1 MIDTLRDLVLTLTEL
16 YYPARNVRG
25 ELPSGPC
32 IVVANHPNGLLDP
45 LLLQLACGRPV
56 AFLAKHTLF
65 GQPALVPF
73 LRAFGAIPVYRANE
87 GDTARN
93 ADTFARAHEVLA
105 AGGVLALFPEGIS
118 HDAPDLQRLRT
129 GAARI
134 ALSGPVDAPI
144 VPVGLTYAD
153 KGTFRSSL
161 TLCVGSAIDV
171 APWRANGLAHDNVEA
186 LTDAIADALREQVL
200 EADDRALWNGFR
212 TVAAWMTAPGSTPLE
227 AHDRAR
233 DLAAAWR
240 RVEPSMREAL
250 ADDARALATRL
261 GELGIDDPLLLE
273 RTPADG
279 RGLLRLW
286 APMFLLAIPAAIGTL
301 LGWPPYRLTRTL
313 ARELAPTDDVLATWK
328 LLVGI
333 VLIPTWWSFII
344 VMAAVFADAG
354 VALTLAALAP
364 TCGLAALLFDE
375 KFERRRALGRAWW
388 TVTTQA
394 IWAEEVREQRRRLAT
409 RITAEI
415 AASVNANGDLR
426 HAGR

>member
-1 MIDTLRDLVLTLTEL
+1 MSDSLRDLALALTEL
-16 YYPARNVRG
+16 YYPTRTVRG
-25 ELPSGPC
+25 DLPSGPC

-65 GQPALVPF
+65 GQPVLVPF
-73 LRAFGAIPVYRANE
+73 LRAFGAIPVYRASE

-118 HDAPDLQRLRT
+118 HDAPDLQPLRT

-134 ALSGPVDAPI
+134 ALSGPVDVPI

-153 KGTFRSSL
+153 KGTFRSSV
-161 TLCVGSAIDV
+161 TLCVGPAIDV
-171 APWRANGLAHDNVEA
+171 ERWRADGLAHDNVAA
-186 LTDAIADALREQVL
+186 LTDAIAGALREQVL

-212 TVAAWMTAPGSTPLE
+212 TVAAWMTAPGAAPLD

-233 DLAAAWR
+233 ELAAAWR
-240 RVEPSMREAL
+240 RVEPFTREAL

-261 GELGIDDPLLLE
+261 GELGIDDPLLLD
-273 RTPADG
+273 RTPTDG

-286 APMFLLAIPAAIGTL
+286 APMLLLALPAATGAL

-328 LLVGI
+328 LLVGM
-333 VLIPTWWSFII
+333 VLIPTWWSFI
-344 VMAAVFADAG
+344 VLMTTVFADAG
-354 VALTLAALAP
+354 LAVMLAALAP

-388 TVTTQA
+388 TVTTQEV
-394 IWAEEVREQRRRLAT
+394 WAEEVREQRRRLVAKIEVET
-409 RITAEI
+409 
-415 AASVNANGDLR
+415 AASTGANRSVHL
-426 HAGR
+426 AGP

>member
-1 MIDTLRDLVLTLTEL
+1 MSDTLRDLVLALTEL

-73 LRAFGAIPVYRANE
+73 LRAFGAIPVYRASE

-93 ADTFARAHEVLA
+93 VATFARAHEVLA

-118 HDAPDLQRLRT
+118 HDAPDLQPLRT

-134 ALSGPVDAPI
+134 ALSGPGDVPI

-153 KGTFRSSL
+153 KGTFRSSV
-161 TLCVGSAIDV
+161 TVCVGPAIDV
-171 APWRANGLAHDNVEA
+171 ERWRTHGLAHDNVEA

-212 TVAAWMTAPGSTPLE
+212 TVAAWTTAPGATPLE

-233 DLAAAWR
+233 DLATAWR
-240 RVEPSMREAL
+240 RVDPFTRDAL
-250 ADDARALATRL
+250 ADEARALATRL

-273 RTPADG
+273 RTPKDG

-286 APMFLLAIPAAIGTL
+286 APMLLLALPAAFGAL

-328 LLVGI
+328 LLVGM
-333 VLIPTWWSFII
+333 VLIPTWWSFIV
-344 VMAAVFADAG
+344 VMATVFADAG
-354 VALTLAALAP
+354 VALTLAVLAP
-364 TCGLAALLFDE
+364 TCGLAALVFDE

-388 TVTTQA
+388 TVTTQET
-394 IWAEEVREQRRRLAT
+394 WADEVCEQRRRLSA
-409 RITAEI
+409 RIEVEI
-415 AASVNANGDLR
+415 AASMGAKGDVR
-426 HAGR
+426 HGGR